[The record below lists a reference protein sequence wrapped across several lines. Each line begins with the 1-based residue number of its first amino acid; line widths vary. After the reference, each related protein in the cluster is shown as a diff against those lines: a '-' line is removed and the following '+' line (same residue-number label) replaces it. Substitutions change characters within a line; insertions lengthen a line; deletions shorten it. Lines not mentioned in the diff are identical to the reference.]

1 MLSSVTLIRPREVA
15 IMGALETTGSV
26 TGKPKI
32 SDEERRKRQEAVN
45 YGNASVGLE
54 GLKPTPES
62 LALDALYISGEIDMD
77 ELITRGIALANSYT
91 K

>member
-45 YGNASVGLE
+45 YGIASVGLE
-54 GLKPTPES
+54 GFKPTPES
-62 LALDALYISGEIDMD
+62 LVDDALFVNGEIDMD
-77 ELITRGIALANSYT
+77 EKIARAIARA
-91 K
+91 KAFAK